1 MIPNSIAIART
12 DKIGDLILSIPSI
25 LMTRTLYPDAYI
37 TLLVNS
43 YNYQIVRYLDIVN
56 EIIKIDEIDEKEVI
70 KRLKVNKTDTFIAL
84 YTDSTIGKIAKKSG
98 AEKRIAPL
106 SKLHSYLAY
115 NYGVKQSRSASI
127 KNEAE
132 YNLDLIMSLD
142 KTEFN
147 DRYTIDKKIIYS
159 DSNRKNIDAFLTRT
173 DIKNEFIIVSPFT
186 GGSCKNLSIDQ
197 YTELINKISANL
209 KNNIKIV
216 IAASQD
222 NKPYLSHFDQRKITI
237 FINDN
242 DILNLAA
249 LIDRSSLFIGG
260 STGTTHIAGNLRKK
274 CVAIYPAKPTQSKT
288 RWGLFGNDKN
298 TLYIVPDEIEKN
310 EDYSNNLFQNI
321 TEENINNYAKLI
333 TDYYNER

>member
-1 MIPNSIAIART
+1 MIPSSIAISRT

-25 LMTRTLYPDAYI
+25 FMTRILYPDAYI

-43 YNYQIVRYLDIVN
+43 YNYPIVRYLDIVN
-56 EIIKIDEIDEKEVI
+56 EIIKIDEVDEKEVI
-70 KRLKVNKTDTFIAL
+70 KKLRLNKTDTFIAL
-84 YTDSTIGKIAKKSG
+84 YTDSTIGRIAKKSG
-98 AEKRIAPL
+98 AKKRVAPL
-106 SKLHSYLAY
+106 SKLHSYIAY
-115 NYGVKQSRSASI
+115 NHGVKQSRSESI

-142 KTEFN
+142 KAEFKDKYN
-147 DRYTIDKKIIYS
+147 IDKKIIYS
-159 DSNRKNIDAFLTRT
+159 ESNKKNIEAFLTKA
-173 DIKNEFIIVSPFT
+173 DINNDFIIISPFT
-186 GGSCKNLSIDQ
+186 GGSCKNLSIDEYAQ
-197 YTELINKISANL
+197 LINKISTGL
-209 KNNIKIV
+209 KNNVKIV

-222 NKPYLSHFDQRKITI
+222 NKQYLNSFDQRKITI

-249 LIDRSSLFIGG
+249 LIDKSSLFIGG
-260 STGTTHIAGNLRKK
+260 STGTTHIAGNLRKR

-288 RWGLFGNDKN
+288 RWGLFGNDDN

-321 TEENINNYAKLI
+321 TEEDINNYAKLI